1 MKLPDSPVL
10 SLRDYSTKD
19 TKWDTDR
26 AMADRISKIYAGDDM
41 FVRRAERMCR
51 CSERLLFAQK
61 YSRDTGELKL
71 ALRNGNFCHTPFCP
85 VCGRRRSLR
94 WIRRLWEALPKLLE
108 ERPSSRWLFLTLTLR
123 NPPVDKTRDTL
134 KLMNAAWQ
142 RLTQRKEF
150 APVMGWLRSTEITYG
165 EVPGCSHPHFHVM
178 LMVPPSWF
186 TRDYVKQTRWI
197 ELWRECLRVD
207 YAPNVDIRVVK
218 PKKRVPDGVTL
229 ADVHRMSMESAVIE
243 TLKYTVKASEIV
255 KDPAWFLELA
265 RQTYGMRMIAS
276 GGILK
281 GVLQEEKPETDEDL
295 IMADEPAELDEFE
308 ELAFWLAFDWERG
321 IRKYRRNQDADFK
334 ADG

>member
-1 MKLPDSPVL
+1 
-10 SLRDYSTKD
+10 
-19 TKWDTDR
+19 
-26 AMADRISKIYAGDDM
+26 
-41 FVRRAERMCR
+41 
-51 CSERLLFAQK
+51 
-61 YSRDTGELKL
+61 LKL

-108 ERPSSRWLFLTLTLR
+108 ERPAARWLFLTLTLR

-150 APVMGWLRSTEITYG
+150 SPVLGWLRSTEITYG

-186 TRDYVKQTRWI
+186 GRDYVKQARWI

-207 YAPNVDIRVVK
+207 YDPNVDIRVVR
-218 PKKRVPDGVTL
+218 PKKVPDGLTL

>member
-1 MKLPDSPVL
+1 MKNPDSQTL
-10 SLRDYSTKD
+10 SLRDYSTRD
-19 TKWDTDR
+19 IKWDSDR

-41 FVRRAERMCR
+41 FTRRAERMCK

-61 YSRDTGELKL
+61 YSRDSGELKL

-108 ERPSSRWLFLTLTLR
+108 ERPAARWLFLTLTLR

-142 RLTQRKEF
+142 RLIKRKEF
-150 APVMGWLRSTEITYG
+150 APVLGWLRSTEITCG
-165 EVPGCSHPHFHVM
+165 EVPGGSHPHFHVM

-186 TRDYVKQTRWI
+186 TRHYVKQARWV
-197 ELWRECLRVD
+197 ELWRDCLRVD
-207 YAPNVDIRVVK
+207 YDPNVDIRVVR
-218 PKKRVPDGVTL
+218 PKKTVPDGLTL

-276 GGILK
+276 GGMLK
-281 GVLQEEKPETDEDL
+281 GVLQEEKRETDEDL
-295 IMADEPAELDEFE
+295 IMADDYAEPDEFE
-308 ELAFWLAFDWERG
+308 DLAFWLAFDWS
-321 IRKYRRNQDADFK
+321 RKAKRYRRNPAADIPRP
-334 ADG
+334 D